1 MSALVF
7 DPFVSLLHLARQLLF
22 LLPTLLQRVVG
33 GYTQKQDRKQ
43 VMTYT
48 SRYETLFKLKETLLC
63 LTLQLVL
70 QVVQLLLVLV
80 VLCLQE
86 GRELLHGEGS
96 LKELQHS

>member
-7 DPFVSLLHLARQLLF
+7 DPFVSLLHLSRQLLF

-33 GYTQKQDRKQ
+33 GYTQKQDRTQ
-43 VMTYT
+43 VITYT
-48 SRYETLFKLKETLLC
+48 SCYETLFKLKETLLC

-86 GRELLHGEGS
+86 GRELLHGEGG